1 MCLCGQVGGRFYLVL
16 PRFCTGLIGTLYCKV
31 QIFRF
36 QANLFFV
43 KGDVCVMRRRLGNE
57 ALRAIQYHDAIAP
70 LSSYL
75 HSALLR
81 VMIQPG
87 IYLHYKGKQYEV
99 IGRAL
104 HSETLEALVVYKP
117 LYPTPD
123 VPEGTLWVRPEAMF
137 SEMVLVNGEEVP
149 RFRLLGG

>member
-1 MCLCGQVGGRFYLVL
+1 MPATSGD
-16 PRFCTGLIGTLYCKV
+16 GL
-31 QIFRF
+31 
-36 QANLFFV
+36 
-43 KGDVCVMRRRLGNE
+43 VMRC
-57 ALRAIQYHDAIAP
+57 YAP
-70 LSSYL
+70 YNTTSPLPHGLPSRIPP
-75 HSALLR
+75 LLR

-137 SEMVLVNGEEVP
+137 SEMVLVHGEEVP